1 MAGEIVLG
9 YDGTDCAKAA
19 LEVACSLAS
28 DTGAKL
34 VVGYGYE
41 PYHGAGDVGP
51 HREALKAHGEEVTTE
66 AVEKA
71 REKGVDAEAA
81 LVADR
86 PAPALANL
94 AAERGARFIVVGSYG
109 EPPLRSAIL
118 GSTPHK
124 LLHISEVPVVV
135 VPA

>member
-1 MAGEIVLG
+1 MAGEVVLG

-19 LEVACSLAS
+19 LDVACSLAS
-28 DTGAKL
+28 ELDARL
-34 VVGYGYE
+34 IVGYGYE

-51 HREALKAHGEEVTTE
+51 HREALKERGREVTAE
-66 AVEKA
+66 AVETAKK
-71 REKGVDAEAA
+71 RGVDAEPA

-86 PAPALANL
+86 SAPALAGL
-94 AAERGARFIVVGSYG
+94 AADRDGRFIVVGSYG

-124 LLHISEVPVVV
+124 LLHISQVPVIV